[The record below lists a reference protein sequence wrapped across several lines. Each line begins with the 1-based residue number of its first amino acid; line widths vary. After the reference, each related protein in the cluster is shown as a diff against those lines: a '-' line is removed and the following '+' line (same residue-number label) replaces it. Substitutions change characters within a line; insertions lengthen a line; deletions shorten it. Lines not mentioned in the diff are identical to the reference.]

1 MTPRE
6 LDEALAMLQDQL
18 VDLADQSD
26 APLTTAKL
34 VKLIAE
40 IHLIRATLYA

>member
-1 MTPRE
+1 MTNRE
-6 LDEALAMLQDQL
+6 LDEALALIQDEL

-26 APLTTAKL
+26 DPLTTAKL